1 MSRAFMKALIV
12 DDEPLARRKI
22 RALLAADPDVQ
33 VVAECAGGE
42 QAISSINEMRPDL
55 VFLDVQM
62 PEVNG
67 FDVLAA
73 VASDRM
79 PVVIFVTAYDQY
91 CLQAFEYSAL
101 DYLLKPVDR
110 KRFRVSL
117 DRAKSRIN
125 SNRQSGLAAEA
136 AVILENWK
144 TRPAY
149 LERIAIK
156 TSGRVL
162 LARTDQ
168 IDWIEAQ
175 GKYVRVHI
183 SGQSH
188 LLRDGMAA
196 LESQLD
202 PRKFL
207 RIHRSVIVNLDRIRE
222 LEPWFHNEY
231 RVVLADGTRLMLS
244 RTCKKK
250 LAELLGNL
258 I

>member
-1 MSRAFMKALIV
+1 
-12 DDEPLARRKI
+12 
-22 RALLAADPDVQ
+22 
-33 VVAECAGGE
+33 
-42 QAISSINEMRPDL
+42 
-55 VFLDVQM
+55 M

-67 FDVLAA
+67 FDVLAG
-73 VASDRM
+73 VSPDRM

-110 KRFRVSL
+110 KRFRLSL
-117 DRAKSRIN
+117 DRAKSRIT
-125 SNRQSGLAAEA
+125 SNRRGLLGADA
-136 AVILENWK
+136 AVILEQWK
-144 TRPAY
+144 NRSAY

-162 LARTDQ
+162 LARTDE

-175 GKYVRVHI
+175 GKYVQVHI
-183 SGQSH
+183 AGQQH
-188 LLRDGMAA
+188 LLRDSMAA
-196 LESQLD
+196 LEAQLD

-222 LEPWFHNEY
+222 LEPWFHSEY
-231 RVVLADGTRLMLS
+231 RVVLVDGTRLMLS

-250 LAELLGNL
+250 LADLLGNL

>member
-1 MSRAFMKALIV
+1 MSNGQMTALIV

-22 RALLAADPDVQ
+22 RALLSGDPEVR
-33 VVAECAGGE
+33 VISECSNGQ
-42 QAISSINEMRPDL
+42 QAIGAINELRPDL

-62 PEVNG
+62 PEVSG
-67 FDVLAA
+67 FDVLARLA
-73 VASDRM
+73 PERI
-79 PVVIFVTAYDQY
+79 PLVIFVTAYDQY
-91 CLQAFEYSAL
+91 CLQAFECSAL

-110 KRFRVSL
+110 KRFRLSL
-117 DRAKSRIN
+117 DRAKSRIA
-125 SNRQSGLAAEA
+125 SNRNSGLAAEA

-144 TRPAY
+144 ARPQY

-156 TSGRVL
+156 TGGRVL
-162 LARTDQ
+162 LARTDD

-175 GKYVRVHI
+175 GKYVLVHI
-183 SGQSH
+183 GGQSH
-188 LLRDGMAA
+188 MLRDGMAA
-196 LESQLD
+196 LEAQLD

-207 RIHRSVIVNLDRIRE
+207 RIHRSAIVNLDRIRE

-244 RTCKKK
+244 RTCKKR
-250 LAELLGNL
+250 LADLLGNL

>member
-1 MSRAFMKALIV
+1 MSTALMKTLIV

-22 RALLAADPDVQ
+22 RALLSSDPDVQ
-33 VVAECAGGE
+33 VVGECAGGD
-42 QAISSINEMRPDL
+42 QAISAINDLRPDL
-55 VFLDVQM
+55 VFLDIQM

-73 VASDRM
+73 ITPDQM
-79 PVVIFVTAYDQY
+79 PVVVFVTAYDQY
-91 CLQAFEYSAL
+91 CLQAFEHNAL

-117 DRAKSRIN
+117 ERAKARVTSDKRG
-125 SNRQSGLAAEA
+125 GLAAEA
-136 AVILENWK
+136 VAMLQNWK
-144 TRPAY
+144 AKPAH

-162 LARTDQ
+162 LVKTDE
-168 IDWIEAQ
+168 IDWVEAQ
-175 GKYVRVHI
+175 GKYVLLHLG
-183 SGQSH
+183 GQSH
-188 LLRDGMAA
+188 LLREGMAA
-196 LESQLD
+196 LEAQLD

-207 RIHRSVIVNLDRIRE
+207 RIHRSAIVNLDRIRE

-250 LAELLGNL
+250 LADLLGHS

>member
-1 MSRAFMKALIV
+1 MNSAAMKTLIV

-22 RALLAADPDVQ
+22 RALLSNDPEVQ
-33 VVAECAGGE
+33 VVAECAGGDE
-42 QAISSINEMRPDL
+42 AICRINELRPDL

-67 FDVLAA
+67 FDVLGALA
-73 VASDRM
+73 PDRM
-79 PVVIFVTAYDQY
+79 PVIVFVTAYDQY
-91 CLQAFEYSAL
+91 CLQAFEYNAL

-117 DRAKSRIN
+117 ERAKARVA
-125 SNRQSGLAAEA
+125 SNKSGSLTAEA
-136 AVILENWK
+136 AAMLQTWK
-144 TRPAY
+144 AKPPY

-156 TSGRVL
+156 SSGRIL
-162 LARTDQ
+162 LARTDE

-175 GKYVRVHI
+175 GKYVLLHL
-183 SGQSH
+183 GKESH
-188 LLRDGMAA
+188 LVRDGMAA

-202 PRKFL
+202 PRQFL
-207 RIHRSVIVNLDRIRE
+207 RIHRSVIVNLDRVRE

-250 LAELLGNL
+250 LADLLGHS

>member
-1 MSRAFMKALIV
+1 MNLAPMRTLIV

-22 RALLAADPDVQ
+22 RALLTGDPDVQ
-33 VVAECAGGE
+33 VIGECGGGGE
-42 QAISSINEMRPDL
+42 AIGSINELRPDL

-62 PEVNG
+62 PEVSG
-67 FDVLAA
+67 LDVLAA
-73 VASDRM
+73 LAPDRM

-110 KRFRVSL
+110 KRFRLSL
-117 DRAKSRIN
+117 DRAKTRIH
-125 SNRQSGLAAEA
+125 SNRQRGFAADA
-136 AVILENWK
+136 AAILENWEK
-144 TRPAY
+144 RPAY

-156 TSGRVL
+156 TAGRVL
-162 LARTDQ
+162 LARTEE
-168 IDWIEAQ
+168 IDWIEAE

-183 SGQSH
+183 GDQSH
-188 LLRDGMAA
+188 LLRDGMSA

-202 PRKFL
+202 PKKFL
-207 RIHRSVIVNLDRIRE
+207 RIHRSVIVNLDRIQE

-231 RVVLADGTRLMLS
+231 RVVLGNGTRLMLS
-244 RTCKKK
+244 RSCKKK

>member
-1 MSRAFMKALIV
+1 MSSTVIKTLIV
-12 DDEPLARRKI
+12 DDEPLARRKL
-22 RALLAADPDVQ
+22 RALLSSDTDVQ
-33 VVAECAGGE
+33 VVGECAGGDE
-42 QAISSINEMRPDL
+42 AIGSINKLQPDL
-55 VFLDVQM
+55 VFLDIQM

-73 VASDRM
+73 LAPDRM
-79 PVVIFVTAYDQY
+79 PVIVFVTAYDQY

-117 DRAKSRIN
+117 ERAKTRVT
-125 SNRQSGLAAEA
+125 SNKGSGLAAEA
-136 AVILENWK
+136 AAILENWK
-144 TRPAY
+144 AKPAY
-149 LERIAIK
+149 LDRIAIK
-156 TSGRVL
+156 TSGRIM
-162 LARTDQ
+162 LARTDE

-175 GKYVRVHI
+175 GKYVLLHLG
-183 SGQSH
+183 GQSH
-188 LLRDGMAA
+188 LLREGMAV
-196 LESQLD
+196 LEAQLD
-202 PRKFL
+202 PSKFL

-250 LAELLGNL
+250 LADLLGNL

>member
-1 MSRAFMKALIV
+1 MSAAQMKALIV

-22 RALLAADPDVQ
+22 RALLAGDPDVQ
-33 VVAECAGGE
+33 IIGECAGGD
-42 QAISSINEMRPDL
+42 QAIGSINELRPDL

-62 PEVNG
+62 PEVDG
-67 FDVLAA
+67 FDVLAG
-73 VASDRM
+73 VARDRM

-91 CLQAFEYSAL
+91 CLQAFEHSAL

-117 DRAKSRIN
+117 ERAKSRIK
-125 SNRQSGLAAEA
+125 SNRQIGLGAEA
-136 AVILENWK
+136 AIFLEQWK
-144 TRPAY
+144 TRAAY

-156 TSGRVL
+156 TAGRVL
-162 LARTDQ
+162 LARTDE

-175 GKYVRVHI
+175 GKYVLLHI
-183 SGQSH
+183 GSQSH

-196 LESQLD
+196 LEAQLD

-207 RIHRSVIVNLDRIRE
+207 RIHRSAIVNLDRIRE

-244 RTCKKK
+244 RSCKKK

>member
-1 MSRAFMKALIV
+1 MSNGMMTALIV

-22 RALLAADPDVQ
+22 RALLSGDPEVQ
-33 VVAECAGGE
+33 VIGECTGGD
-42 QAISSINEMRPDL
+42 QAIGSINSLRPDL

-73 VASDRM
+73 LAPDRM

-125 SNRQSGLAAEA
+125 SNRKSGLAAEA

-144 TRPAY
+144 TKPAY

-162 LARTDQ
+162 LAKTDE

-183 SGQSH
+183 GGRSH

-196 LESQLD
+196 LEAQLD

-231 RVVLADGTRLMLS
+231 RVVLNDGTRLMLS
-244 RTCKKK
+244 RTCKKR
-250 LAELLGNL
+250 LSELLGNL